1 MSLSKTLPHTYQTQM
16 TFKQALL
23 SANYVLDENNFDL
36 GCYVKMDLNGNIH
49 IYQVGENEGEW
60 NYVKMTEEFDVL
72 TEVTFNPDKQPV
84 TL

>member
-1 MSLSKTLPHTYQTQM
+1 M
-16 TFKQALL
+16 TFQQALL

-60 NYVKMTEEFDVL
+60 NKEDYELGFIGGKRWGKKE
-72 TEVTFNPDKQPV
+72 
-84 TL
+84 